1 MRLLINADALRPPL
15 TGIGNYT
22 YHLLDNLRGCAGVES
37 IECFQAGRFV
47 PVEEVFAR
55 LAHRSDE
62 APEGAATG
70 TRSLRTLLRAM
81 PGAYLARETLYGWRF
96 RLAEARLRG
105 AIYHEPGFVLRPY
118 SGPSIATIHDLSFF
132 YYPEFHPAPR
142 ARWLNEQLPRTL
154 QRADFLLTDSDRVR
168 QELIRDFAV
177 PAERVRSV
185 PLGAPACFAP
195 LSQACRQHVL
205 QRYGLESGR
214 YVLFVGTLEPR
225 KGVSTLLDAWSALP
239 AAIRRDRQ
247 VVLAGSNGW
256 GGEELASR
264 IAALQ
269 AAGELRHLHYVPL
282 EDLPALYCGAAV
294 FVFPAIYEGF
304 GLPVLEA
311 MQCGVPVI
319 CTADTAMSD
328 FAAEAALTFPAEDHA
343 QLAAGMQ
350 RIFVDEDLRERLAG
364 AGLRVS
370 AAFSWQRC
378 ARETFAVYREVAR

>member
-22 YHLLDNLRGCAGVES
+22 CHLLDNLRGCAEVEH
-37 IECFQAGRFV
+37 IECFQAGRFMSV
-47 PVEEVFAR
+47 DEVFAR
-55 LAHRSDE
+55 LACRTD
-62 APEGAATG
+62 GAAVAPAVG
-70 TRSLRTLLRAM
+70 IRSLLRAA
-81 PGAYLARETLYGWRF
+81 PGAYLAREAWYGLRF

-132 YYPEFHPAPR
+132 YHPEFHPAPR

-154 QRADFLLTDSDRVR
+154 QRADFLLTDSERVR
-168 QELIRDFAV
+168 QELIRDFSV
-177 PAERVRSV
+177 PAGRVRSV
-185 PLGAPACFAP
+185 PLGAQACFAP
-195 LSQACRQHVL
+195 LPPEERQRVL
-205 QRYGLESGR
+205 QRYELDAGR

-225 KGVSTLLDAWSALP
+225 KGISTLLDAWSALP
-239 AAIRRDRQ
+239 VGLKRGRQ
-247 VVLAGSNGW
+247 LVLAGGTGW
-256 GGEELASR
+256 GEAALTAR

-269 AAGELRHLHYVPL
+269 SAGELRHLHYVPL
-282 EDLPALYCGAAV
+282 EDLPALYGGAAT

-328 FAAEAALTFPAEDHA
+328 FAAEAALTFPQGDHA
-343 QLAAGMQ
+343 QLAACMQ
-350 RIFVDEDLRERLAG
+350 QVFLDEDLRGRLAG

-370 AAFSWQRC
+370 AEFSWQRC
-378 ARETFAVYREVAR
+378 ARETLAVYRTVARS